1 MPELRK
7 GLSVGA
13 RAKHDRRNN
22 ARNEQENECDL
33 DCGPVEREEDRTDE
47 LSPESHGAVFLLI
60 ARGHENRRAVLLE
73 ERGDL
78 VIVQGPAELGG
89 AIVDLGLEIGGELG
103 GDVFTLF
110 LRKPEFHG
118 GEIAIE

>member
-1 MPELRK
+1 MPELGK

-22 ARNEQENECDL
+22 ARNEQEDQCDL
-33 DCGPVEREEDRTDE
+33 DCGPVEREEDRSDE

-73 ERGDL
+73 KPGDL

-89 AIVDLGLEIGGELG
+89 AIVDLGLEIGGELS
-103 GDVFTLF
+103 GDVFALPGWE
-110 LRKPEFHG
+110 PEFNG
-118 GEIAIE
+118 GEVAIE